1 MIIFL
6 TKRNLMSLAKYEMS
20 QEMFFCY
27 AESQSI
33 SGTTSKVILLI
44 DDKKL
49 IILFLN
55 FFLTKIIDKVCYDR
69 EKIENQKIKNGL
81 FLDVIWSFS
90 VGNSKW
96 RFRIL
101 RKILLLKNTQG
112 QFIDKISRLT
122 H

>member
-69 EKIENQKIKNGL
+69 EKLKIRK
-81 FLDVIWSFS
+81 
-90 VGNSKW
+90 
-96 RFRIL
+96 L
-101 RKILLLKNTQG
+101 RMG
-112 QFIDKISRLT
+112 YS
-122 H
+122 